1 MAWRIELTATA
12 AKQLGKLDKAQARRI
27 TTFLRQRLATLDDPR
42 SAGKALTGPQLGSF
56 WRYRLGDYRLICD
69 VQDGVLRILVIEI
82 GHRREVY
89 R

>member
-56 WRYRLGDYRLICD
+56 WRYRMGDYRLICD
-69 VQDGVLRILVIEI
+69 VQDGALRILVIEI